1 MSIGLLILVAVVGYL
16 LGSVNTSII
25 VGKLLYGKD
34 VRDMGSGNAG
44 ATNTLRSLGKKA
56 AILVLVGDAF
66 KGVLACLIG
75 RLVTGQTAD
84 GVWLGMY
91 VAGFAAVIGHNW
103 PVYFGFRG
111 GKGVLTSAA
120 VLLTIAPLPAL
131 CCLAMFIIVLVL
143 GKRVS
148 LGSIVAA
155 ATFPVFAWFLF
166 EPVSLVVVG
175 ALMAAL
181 IIVRHHTNI
190 RRLLNGT
197 EPKLGEKKER
207 PSEAV

>member
-1 MSIGLLILVAVVGYL
+1 MSIALLLLVAVIGYL

-56 AILVLVGDAF
+56 AVLVLGGDAL

-75 RLVTGQTAD
+75 RYVAGQTAE
-84 GVWLGMY
+84 GVWMGMY
-91 VAGFAAVIGHNW
+91 VAGFTAVIGHNW

-120 VLLTIAPLPAL
+120 VLLTIAPPPAL
-131 CCLAMFIIVLVL
+131 CCLAVFVMVLAL
-143 GKRVS
+143 GRRVS
-148 LGSIVAA
+148 LGSILAA
-155 ATFPVFAWFLF
+155 ATFPVFAWFLG
-166 EPVSLVVVG
+166 EPVALVAVG
-175 ALMAAL
+175 ALMAVL
-181 IIVRHHTNI
+181 IIVRHHGNI
-190 RRLLNGT
+190 RRLIDGT
-197 EPKLGEKKER
+197 EPRIGERKEKTDI
-207 PSEAV
+207 A